1 MTVFITMGWPILIKT
16 LTLPGNEM
24 NITES
29 AQWEKDIYLIA
40 RQDKVEGGR
49 SGVVNIQAQQLANRT
64 LWLMN
69 NLNELKEVTYSEI
82 KVFSSA
88 PAGFAATVKGEV
100 FRVAQGMDAD
110 LSFIFYENTGSEA
123 MALTAWP
130 GIGYIKKIAGL
141 IEENNGDALVSLVD
155 GDGFVFAEIKKVDDV
170 IALVGIESVEMG
182 GSALQHSEN
191 TLLSL
196 EDADGFT
203 ALSVAEDR
211 DGDIAAELA
220 AVSLGGAKIK
230 QSPGDILS
238 FEDRDGFTAFDV
250 TEDDGDITVRA
261 DALGL
266 RGVKIRA
273 EDDATLRFGDRD
285 GFELDFEDLIPDQ
298 TSAAASL
305 VSEMNTVAAAE
316 SSLAHI
322 PYDRLTAVVRKGLN
336 IVLVYGQSFAPAA
349 QGYTAITTQVSPR
362 GNLMLGLSPRGKYF
376 VRSTDAVFGVV
387 GDEAVYH
394 PLREVRQKDDGTL
407 VSDDY
412 ASETQFGETILS
424 GLLETLKHLHNRE
437 AGVQNDTG
445 VVFAGSCTG
454 AAGTTIAQLSKGSA
468 EGWFGR
474 FTDCIDQHLIAAE
487 QAGFES
493 VQVVAI
499 VYAQGQ
505 NDAGNS
511 GMTHDAYQTSLLN
524 MQKNTVAEVMA
535 RTGQDAEPLF
545 CITQTGGVY
554 IGNGQANTLP
564 VACAQLDVAQSVT
577 GAFFAGVEFVYPNP
591 GAHMYA
597 NSYRWNGCA
606 IAKAIYP
613 AVSGRRGS
621 AFRILD
627 AVYDGEKILVS
638 LDTPQPP
645 LKTSPFYVRTTETL
659 FSDAGF
665 TVIHGDGALY
675 GADLTVSFIS
685 PYVVQI
691 VPSKSLT
698 GTIRLNLGDYLHNG
712 GHNITDSDEQQSI
725 FKWEYNGINGQ
736 KSAENIPALI
746 NKRYALR
753 NRPASYSL
761 KVRTI

>member
-1 MTVFITMGWPILIKT
+1 
-16 LTLPGNEM
+16 M

-82 KVFSSA
+82 KVFSSDT
-88 PAGFAATVKGEV
+88 AGFAATVKGEV

-130 GIGYIKKIAGL
+130 GIGYIKKISGL
-141 IEENNGDALVSLVD
+141 IEENDGDALVSLVD
-155 GDGFVFAEIKKVDDV
+155 GDGFVFAEIKKVNDA
-170 IALVGIESVEMG
+170 IALQGIESVEMG
-182 GSALQHSEN
+182 GSALQRNESA
-191 TLLSL
+191 LLSL
-196 EDADGFT
+196 EDTDGFT

-211 DGDIAAELA
+211 DGDIAAEVA
-220 AVSLGGAKIK
+220 AVSLGGAKMK
-230 QSPGDILS
+230 QSPDAILS

-266 RGVKIRA
+266 GDVKIRA

-298 TSAAASL
+298 TSAVASL

-316 SSLAHI
+316 SSLAYI

-376 VRSTDAVFGVV
+376 VRSADAVFGVV

-564 VACAQLDVAQSVT
+564 VACAQLDVAQSVK

-665 TVIHGDGALY
+665 TVIHDDGALY

-698 GTIRLNLGDYLHNG
+698 GTIRLNLGNDSNLLIVFYVQIVPDDFVMQLHR
-712 GHNITDSDEQQSI
+712 
-725 FKWEYNGINGQ
+725 F
-736 KSAENIPALI
+736 
-746 NKRYALR
+746 
-753 NRPASYSL
+753 
-761 KVRTI
+761 

>member
-1 MTVFITMGWPILIKT
+1 
-16 LTLPGNEM
+16 M

-82 KVFSSA
+82 KVFSSDT
-88 PAGFAATVKGEV
+88 AGFAATVKGEV

-130 GIGYIKKIAGL
+130 GIGYIKKISGL
-141 IEENNGDALVSLVD
+141 IEENDGDALVSLVD
-155 GDGFVFAEIKKVDDV
+155 GDGFVFAEIKKVNDA
-170 IALVGIESVEMG
+170 IALQGIESVEMG
-182 GSALQHSEN
+182 GSALQRNESA
-191 TLLSL
+191 LLSL
-196 EDADGFT
+196 EDTDGFT

-211 DGDIAAELA
+211 DGDIAAEMA
-220 AVSLGGAKIK
+220 AVSLGGAKMK
-230 QSPGDILS
+230 QSPDAILS

-266 RGVKIRA
+266 GDVKIRA

-298 TSAAASL
+298 TSAVASL

-316 SSLAHI
+316 SSLAYI

-376 VRSTDAVFGVV
+376 VRSADAVFGVV

-564 VACAQLDVAQSVT
+564 VACAQLDVAQSVK

-665 TVIHGDGALY
+665 TVIHDDGALY

-736 KSAENIPALI
+736 KSAENIPSLI
-746 NKRYALR
+746 NKRYSLR

>member
-1 MTVFITMGWPILIKT
+1 
-16 LTLPGNEM
+16 M

-82 KVFSSA
+82 KVFSSDT
-88 PAGFAATVKGEV
+88 AGFAATVKGEV

-130 GIGYIKKIAGL
+130 GIGYIKKISGL
-141 IEENNGDALVSLVD
+141 IEENDGDALVSLVD
-155 GDGFVFAEIKKVDDV
+155 GDGFVFAEIKKVNDA
-170 IALVGIESVEMG
+170 IALQGIESVEMG
-182 GSALQHSEN
+182 GSALQRNESA
-191 TLLSL
+191 LLSL
-196 EDADGFT
+196 EDTDGFT

-211 DGDIAAELA
+211 DGDIAAEVA
-220 AVSLGGAKIK
+220 AVSLGGAKMK
-230 QSPGDILS
+230 QSPDAILS

-266 RGVKIRA
+266 GDVKIRA

-298 TSAAASL
+298 TSAVASL

-316 SSLAHI
+316 SSLAYI

-376 VRSTDAVFGVV
+376 VRSADAVFGVV

-564 VACAQLDVAQSVT
+564 VACAQLDVAQSVK

-613 AVSGRRGS
+613 AVSGRRGA

-665 TVIHGDGALY
+665 TVIHDDGALY

-746 NKRYALR
+746 NKRYSLR

>member
-1 MTVFITMGWPILIKT
+1 
-16 LTLPGNEM
+16 M

-82 KVFSSA
+82 KVFSSDT
-88 PAGFAATVKGEV
+88 AGFAATVKGEV

-130 GIGYIKKIAGL
+130 GIGYIKKISGL
-141 IEENNGDALVSLVD
+141 IEENDGDALVSLVD
-155 GDGFVFAEIKKVDDV
+155 GDGFVFAEIKKVNDA
-170 IALVGIESVEMG
+170 IALQGIESVEMG
-182 GSALQHSEN
+182 GSALQRNESA
-191 TLLSL
+191 LLSL
-196 EDADGFT
+196 EDTDGFT

-211 DGDIAAELA
+211 DGDIAAEVA
-220 AVSLGGAKIK
+220 AVSLGGAKMK
-230 QSPGDILS
+230 QSPDAILS

-266 RGVKIRA
+266 GDVKIRA

-298 TSAAASL
+298 TSAVASL

-316 SSLAHI
+316 SSLAYI

-376 VRSTDAVFGVV
+376 VRSADAVFG
-387 GDEAVYH
+387 EAVYH

-564 VACAQLDVAQSVT
+564 VACAQLDVAQSVK

-665 TVIHGDGALY
+665 TVIHDDGALY

-712 GHNITDSDEQQSI
+712 GHNITDSDEQPSI

-746 NKRYALR
+746 NKRYSLR

>member
-82 KVFSSA
+82 KVFSSDT
-88 PAGFAATVKGEV
+88 AGFAATVKGEV

-130 GIGYIKKIAGL
+130 GIGYIKKISGL
-141 IEENNGDALVSLVD
+141 IEENDGDALVSLVD
-155 GDGFVFAEIKKVDDV
+155 GDGFVFAEIKKVNDA
-170 IALVGIESVEMG
+170 IALQGIESVEMG
-182 GSALQHSEN
+182 GSALQRNESA
-191 TLLSL
+191 LLSL
-196 EDADGFT
+196 EDTDGFT

-211 DGDIAAELA
+211 DGDIAAEVA
-220 AVSLGGAKIK
+220 AVSLGGAKMK
-230 QSPGDILS
+230 QSPDAILS

-266 RGVKIRA
+266 GDVKIRA

-298 TSAAASL
+298 TSAVASL

-316 SSLAHI
+316 SSLAYI

-376 VRSTDAVFGVV
+376 VRSADAVFGVV

-564 VACAQLDVAQSVT
+564 VACAQLDVAQSVK

-665 TVIHGDGALY
+665 TVIHDDGALY

-746 NKRYALR
+746 NKRYSLR